1 MMGTVF
7 LINLAAEVG
16 KYKRYDILS
25 TILDFLR
32 YEYIIM
38 QAGIWERG
46 VSGSLRT
53 HNQLPLKKLRLLK
66 TLKENPK

>member
-1 MMGTVF
+1 MMRTVF
-7 LINLAAEVG
+7 LTNLAAEAFCPP
-16 KYKRYDILS
+16 YWI
-25 TILDFLR
+25 LR

-46 VSGSLRT
+46 VLGPLRT
-53 HNQLPLKKLRLLK
+53 HNRLPLKKLQLLK